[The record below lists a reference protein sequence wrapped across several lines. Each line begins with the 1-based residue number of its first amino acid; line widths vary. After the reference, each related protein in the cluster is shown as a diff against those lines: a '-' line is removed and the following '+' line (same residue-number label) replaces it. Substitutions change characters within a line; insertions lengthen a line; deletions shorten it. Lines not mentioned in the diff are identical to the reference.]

1 MQLVSQIEYLHEQ
14 VLLFDQF
21 LALQLGAIL
30 HVQKLQF
37 LLDTLV
43 VIWGN
48 PMSLFSSWK
57 IAHSLGRLKL
67 VTFILRNIGSR
78 RVNHTRNALISVK

>member
-21 LALQLGAIL
+21 LALLLGVIL

-43 VIWGN
+43 VIWDN
-48 PMSLFSSWK
+48 PMSQFSSWK
-57 IAHSLGRLKL
+57 IAHSLKWLKI
-67 VTFILRNIGSR
+67 VAFILRNIGSWR
-78 RVNHTRNALISVK
+78 IQHTRNALISVK